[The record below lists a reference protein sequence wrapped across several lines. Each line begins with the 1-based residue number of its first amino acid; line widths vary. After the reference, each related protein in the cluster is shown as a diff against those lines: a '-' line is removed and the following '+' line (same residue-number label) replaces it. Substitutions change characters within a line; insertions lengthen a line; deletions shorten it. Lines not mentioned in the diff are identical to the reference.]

1 MGIFKSF
8 GKKVVSAIKTVGSAV
23 KTVGESIGMTVYEWV
38 KDPDAISNDITVN
51 NIDILERFIFDPV
64 DEGNIIELKE
74 NAHVRLDIT
83 REVKKLSKEPKNA
96 TLDIY
101 FKKGFKTNGASVPE
115 AFRRLMPTYI
125 AMDDE
130 SGHIYNA
137 AAFIHDGLYAYK
149 GEIEEPNI
157 PRSEENSDWNTLTRD
172 ECDDILCGIWK
183 KSGHVSDT
191 LSFLGGAGVFIVA
204 GGHDHWGND
213 DETHC
218 KEFFKAT
225 IVYKD

>member
-101 FKKGFKTNGASVPE
+101 FSTRIRKLPPVHRGLLRRQKGQV
-115 AFRRLMPTYI
+115 R
-125 AMDDE
+125 
-130 SGHIYNA
+130 IY
-137 AAFIHDGLYAYK
+137 L
-149 GEIEEPNI
+149 
-157 PRSEENSDWNTLTRD
+157 
-172 ECDDILCGIWK
+172 
-183 KSGHVSDT
+183 
-191 LSFLGGAGVFIVA
+191 AGVRTGGRLFFA
-204 GGHDHWGND
+204 GLPQVRKRGP
-213 DETHC
+213 
-218 KEFFKAT
+218 
-225 IVYKD
+225 V